1 MLLYFKK
8 KKKKGEKDF
17 CILFQYCGFK
27 YKQIIYVFDKIK
39 LIKNL
44 LLNLN

>member
-8 KKKKGEKDF
+8 KGGGEKDF